1 MDSPAHLGS
10 FAIEVLRQSRIRD
23 TWEQPRSPIRTV
35 RVEDSLASVVELAKD
50 SEQNL
55 YPVVDER
62 NRLLG
67 EISIEDVRRAILAES
82 SEEGGGSVR
91 SLMKRVLG
99 PLTPDDDLALAARL
113 LARRMSDAVLVVRG
127 RESRELLGAFTR
139 RDLVVAYSS
148 NMEKLHKNMGPDQTV
163 Y

>member
-1 MDSPAHLGS
+1 
-10 FAIEVLRQSRIRD
+10 
-23 TWEQPRSPIRTV
+23 
-35 RVEDSLASVVELAKD
+35 
-50 SEQNL
+50 
-55 YPVVDER
+55 
-62 NRLLG
+62 
-67 EISIEDVRRAILAES
+67 
-82 SEEGGGSVR
+82 
-91 SLMKRVLG
+91 MKRVLG